1 MVASDVSSSFIR
13 VRMKEVNV
21 EILLVIVED
30 II

>member
-1 MVASDVSSSFIR
+1 MADSDVSGSFIR

-21 EILLVIVED
+21 ELVTVEE